1 MNIVVRCIPVKWSV
15 VVNTTNEKR
24 YNVEAKRPD
33 IELNFFFRI
42 RNKNMLVIMLA
53 IIGRSFSRIIFDP
66 NMLKKR
72 AIIPI

>member
-42 RNKNMLVIMLA
+42 RNIFFF
-53 IIGRSFSRIIFDP
+53 RSSFFNHFMNFEEYMFDFSRV
-66 NMLKKR
+66 NSL
-72 AIIPI
+72 